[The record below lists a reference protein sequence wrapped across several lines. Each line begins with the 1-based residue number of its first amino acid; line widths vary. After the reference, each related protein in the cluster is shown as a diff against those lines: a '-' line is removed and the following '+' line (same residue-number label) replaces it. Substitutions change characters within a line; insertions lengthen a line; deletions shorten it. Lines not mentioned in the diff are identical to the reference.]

1 MLGVL
6 FSVAS
11 GRAVDPVMVSIT
23 STVVFTLIVHQGLQL
38 SRNGKLTRE
47 LVEKEGHFRSLVQ
60 GSSDVIMI
68 VAPSGIIQYVS
79 PAASGAWDYDTDEL
93 VGSELAAAIHPED
106 LGMVVH
112 EVRRFL
118 AANPAAVP
126 DSRIEFRVKSGA
138 DTWLNTEASI
148 SRHRG
153 GLIFNCRDVTERT
166 RLQAQLQYDAEHD
179 ALTGL
184 ANRNL
189 FTTHASRALDR
200 RHGARHGI
208 ATLVIG
214 LDDFKGLNDRLGSE
228 AGDALLLHVADRLG
242 QAARD
247 GDTVARLGGDEFAVL
262 VVQQRGS
269 ELSVG
274 EQTILQYASR
284 LRDVLSV
291 PYAVAGSEVRVTAS
305 IGIAFS
311 MPGMSATE
319 LLRHG
324 SLALRRAKA
333 AGKDRAEVYA
343 PPAKEAQTHEAQRAG
358 RVRGALGGG
367 EFVLLHQPL
376 VELSTGTVT
385 AVSAQVRWR
394 SAQGVF
400 FTLAEQHMVAGD
412 DEAELNRWMLKEAFT
427 QAAAR
432 LSSGV
437 SAPVSVQISARG
449 LREPSLP
456 AFLEGLLTQYGNSF
470 GGLIIEITHSE
481 GHNLYEGLEP
491 QLTALRRLGVRI
503 ALGALA
509 EGYASLS
516 ELRQLPADIF
526 MLDRTIVGNI
536 PQSARL
542 SKIASGLLRIAA
554 DLGLESWAD
563 GVDLPEQIEA
573 LRELGCTHGRGLA
586 FAGWL
591 DEYRLRRALVSGRYP
606 VPHHTAASAHP
617 HSDGQDAVPAGALTG
632 DADAAQDLLNS
643 YASHRQDDIAVTRAA
658 TDFEHTLAW
667 LFVHLGPPPEPTPLE
682 YSPAGSDDGGTRQ

>member
-1 MLGVL
+1 M
-6 FSVAS
+6 
-11 GRAVDPVMVSIT
+11 
-23 STVVFTLIVHQGLQL
+23 FTLVVHQGLLL
-38 SRNGKLTRE
+38 SRNSKLTRQ
-47 LVEKEGHFRSLVQ
+47 LVEQEGYFRSLVQ

-68 VAPSGIIQYVS
+68 VTLAGKIQYAS
-79 PAASGAWDYDTDEL
+79 PAAAGAWGYDTDEL
-93 VGSELAAAIHPED
+93 VGSELAAVIHPED

-118 AANPAAVP
+118 AADPAAVP
-126 DSRIEFRVKSGA
+126 DSRIEFRVKSGVG
-138 DTWLNTEASI
+138 TWLNTEASI

-189 FTTHASRALDR
+189 FTARAGRALDH
-200 RHGARHGI
+200 RHIARHGV

-214 LDDFKGLNDRLGSE
+214 LDDFKGLNDRLGGE

-242 QAARD
+242 QAARG

-262 VVQQRGS
+262 VVQQRS
-269 ELSVG
+269 SDHSVG
-274 EQTILQYASR
+274 EQNILQYASR
-284 LRDVLSV
+284 LREVLSV
-291 PYAVAGSEVRVTAS
+291 PYAVADGEVRITAS
-305 IGIAFS
+305 IGVAFAT
-311 MPGMSATE
+311 PGMSATE

-333 AGKDRAEVYA
+333 TGKDRVELYA
-343 PPAKEAQTHEAQRAG
+343 PPAREAQTHDAQVAD
-358 RVRGALGGG
+358 RVRAALSGG
-367 EFVLLHQPL
+367 ELLLLHQPL

-394 SAQGVF
+394 SAQGVL
-400 FTLAEQHMVAGD
+400 FTPAEQPMVAAD
-412 DEAELNRWMLKEAFT
+412 DDLELNRWLLKEAFT
-427 QAAAR
+427 QASAR

-437 SAPVSVQISARG
+437 SVPVSVQISVRG

-456 AFLEGLLTQYGNSF
+456 AFVEGLLTQYGDSF

-481 GHNLYEGLEP
+481 GHTVDEGLES
-491 QLTALRRLGVRI
+491 QLNALRGLGVRI
-503 ALGALA
+503 ALGAPT

-516 ELRQLPADIF
+516 ALRQLPADVL
-526 MLDRTIVGNI
+526 MLDRTIVGDV
-536 PQSARL
+536 PESARL
-542 SKIASGLLRIAA
+542 GRIASGLLRIAA

-563 GVDLPEQIEA
+563 GVDLPEQLEA

-586 FAGWL
+586 FAGPL

-606 VPHHTAASAHP
+606 AQHHTAVSARRRR
-617 HSDGQDAVPAGALTG
+617 DGQDAASADSLTG
-632 DADAAQDLLNS
+632 DADAARDLLHS
-643 YASHRQDDIAVTRAA
+643 YASHRQDDTAVTRAA
-658 TDFEHTLAW
+658 TDFEHALAW

-682 YSPAGSDDGGTRQ
+682 YSPAGSDDGGTRR

>member
-1 MLGVL
+1 M
-6 FSVAS
+6 AS
-11 GRAVDPVMVSIT
+11 GRAVSTVMVSLT
-23 STVVFTLIVHQGLQL
+23 SAVVFTLVVHQGLL
-38 SRNGKLTRE
+38 LFRNGKLTRD

-68 VAPSGIIQYVS
+68 VTPAGTIRYVS
-79 PAASGAWDYDTDEL
+79 PAAAGAWGYDTDEL
-93 VGSELAAAIHPED
+93 AGSELAAAIHPED

-112 EVRRFL
+112 EIRRFL
-118 AANPAAVP
+118 AADPAAVP
-126 DSRIEFRVKSGA
+126 DSRLEFRVKSGA
-138 DTWLNTEASI
+138 GAWLNTEASI
-148 SRHRG
+148 NRHRG

-166 RLQAQLQYDAEHD
+166 RLQARLQYDAEHD

-184 ANRNL
+184 ANRSL
-189 FTTHASRALDR
+189 FTTRAGRALES
-200 RHGARHGI
+200 RHIARPGI
-208 ATLVIG
+208 AALVIG

-228 AGDALLLHVADRLG
+228 AGDTLLLHVADRLG

-262 VVQQRGS
+262 VMQQRSPDG
-269 ELSVG
+269 SVG
-274 EQTILQYASR
+274 EHHLMQYASR

-291 PYAVAGSEVRVTAS
+291 PFALAGSEVRITAS
-305 IGIAFS
+305 VGVACAT
-311 MPGMSATE
+311 PGVSATE
-319 LLRHG
+319 LLRRAN
-324 SLALRRAKA
+324 LALRRAKA
-333 AGKDRAEVYA
+333 AGKDRVELYA
-343 PPAKEAQTHEAQRAG
+343 PPAKDAQAHDAPRAG
-358 RVRGALGGG
+358 RVRAALGGG
-367 EFVLLHQPL
+367 EFVLLHQPV

-400 FTLAEQHMVAGD
+400 FTLAEQRMVAGD

-437 SAPVSVQISARG
+437 SAPVSVPISARG

-456 AFLEGLLTQYGNSF
+456 AFVEGLLTQYGNSF
-470 GGLIIEITHSE
+470 GGLIIEITHAE

-516 ELRQLPADIF
+516 ALRQLPADVL
-526 MLDRTIVGNI
+526 MLDRALTADI

-542 SKIASGLLRIAA
+542 GKIASGLLRIAA

-591 DEYRLRRALVSGRYP
+591 DEYRLRRALMSGRYP
-606 VPHHTAASAHP
+606 VPHPTAASAHR
-617 HSDGQDAVPAGALTG
+617 HGDGQDAVSAGSLTG
-632 DADAAQDLLNS
+632 SADAAQDLLHS

-658 TDFEHTLAW
+658 TDFEHALAW